1 MCVWFESSEF
11 DYIFLVDFDVRRT
24 RRIESDGEKQNVNTS
39 QKSLMKISVMNYAV
53 PDRYVLPS

>member
-1 MCVWFESSEF
+1 MCDE
-11 DYIFLVDFDVRRT
+11 LVELKAT
-24 RRIESDGEKQNVNTS
+24 GEKQNVNTS